1 MIKSRDSILTIIA
14 GVVTVLVF
22 LTGISSLPDLL
33 HYFNGNPS
41 VTVPSPGNPSASA
54 PPPPDVPRVGIE
66 RQLGTPA
73 VVRGQQVS
81 EIEEDAATARATYLA
96 RYLNSG
102 SYRKPGMK
110 TVAVAVVSEN
120 GAFDFALNSA
130 VASHL
135 KTDSASILTSFFR
148 PAFVSDGLFANAFAG
163 SNGIFDKLDL
173 SKSLDVLLLGREQ
186 VQYSSDPSLENVMT
200 ANMELEIAAFSIA
213 DGQSQ
218 SWTFVA
224 NGAGFKQ
231 TEARQMAEERLIK
244 QIAKDTKMSLGF

>member
-1 MIKSRDSILTIIA
+1 MSKVDPKRIKIFVAVCTTLAIII
-14 GVVTVLVF
+14 GGWWEMSVRRQRPPQLEIQRRVIEP
-22 LTGISSLPDLL
+22 TGTQVQ
-33 HYFNGNPS
+33 HVNQAEEEAAAQH
-41 VTVPSPGNPSASA
+41 AS
-54 PPPPDVPRVGIE
+54 
-66 RQLGTPA
+66 
-73 VVRGQQVS
+73 
-81 EIEEDAATARATYLA
+81 YLA

-102 SYRKPGMK
+102 SSRKPGIKM
-110 TVAVAVVSEN
+110 VAVAVVSEN
-120 GAFDFALNSA
+120 GAFNFAVNA
-130 VASHL
+130 AIANHL
-135 KTDSASILTSFFR
+135 KTDSASMLTSFFR
-148 PAFVSDGLFANAFAG
+148 PAFVTDGLFANAFAG

-200 ANMELEIAAFSIA
+200 ANIQLEITAFSIA

-224 NGAGFKQ
+224 NGSGFKQ